1 MTAPREGPDAPPT
14 RADLERLASG
24 VGRRQPVERQRLHEL
39 TAEGVERARRFL
51 AGLRASP
58 GTDPEPPRE
67 LLYDEPWSER
77 SGHDVEVERRPFATR
92 REAAEYLAPKLD
104 GLRVV
109 DDAGLWSWLGMF
121 YFAGT
126 VPRKNGAVDLPA
138 VESFVF
144 RDDPSTTEGRRSYQR
159 RYRHYLR
166 SAWRLHE
173 QHADAAFL
181 LDEPITAF
189 PDLTDRILSNFRVFN
204 SRGVV
209 PLMLRLYT
217 DGSGH
222 KPLYPRSPGGLR
234 HLIRV
239 LDQLERTYDVY
250 GMEPDALLRV
260 LPSEFRA
267 WDGVRGPQH

>member
-1 MTAPREGPDAPPT
+1 MTSPRGEADSPPA
-14 RADLERLASG
+14 RADLERLAAG
-24 VGRRQPVERQRLHEL
+24 VGQRRPVERQRLRRL
-39 TAEGVERARRFL
+39 TDRGIERARRFL
-51 AGLRASP
+51 AELRENPGAS
-58 GTDPEPPRE
+58 PEPPRE

-77 SGHDVEVERRPFATR
+77 SGYDAEVERRPFATR
-92 REAAEYLAPKLD
+92 REAAEHLAPKLE

-121 YFAGT
+121 YFAST

-138 VESFVF
+138 AESFVF
-144 RDDPSTTEGRRSYQR
+144 MDDTATTEGRRSYQR

-166 SAWRLHE
+166 SAWRLRE
-173 QHADAAFL
+173 QHPDAAFL
-181 LDEPITAF
+181 LDEPIAAF

-234 HLIRV
+234 HLINV
-239 LDQLERTYDVY
+239 LGQLERTYDVY

-267 WDGVRGPQH
+267 WDGGPGPPR

>member
-1 MTAPREGPDAPPT
+1 MTSSRGEADAPPA
-14 RADLERLASG
+14 RADLERLAAG
-24 VGRRQPVERQRLHEL
+24 VGQRRPVERQRLHRL
-39 TAEGVERARRFL
+39 TAEGIERARRFL
-51 AGLRASP
+51 GELRENPGAS
-58 GTDPEPPRE
+58 PEPPHE

-77 SGHDVEVERRPFATR
+77 SGYGAEVERRPFATR
-92 REAAEYLAPKLD
+92 REAAEHLAPKLE

-121 YFAGT
+121 YFAST
-126 VPRKNGAVDLPA
+126 VPRKNGAVELPA
-138 VESFVF
+138 AESFVF
-144 RDDPSTTEGRRSYQR
+144 MDDTATTEGRRSYQR

-166 SAWRLHE
+166 SAWRLRE
-173 QHADAAFL
+173 QHPDAAFL
-181 LDEPITAF
+181 LDEPIAAF

-222 KPLYPRSPGGLR
+222 KPLYSRSPGGLR
-234 HLIRV
+234 HLINV
-239 LDQLERTYDVY
+239 LGQLERTYDVY

-260 LPSEFRA
+260 LPPEFRA
-267 WDGVRGPQH
+267 WDGGPGPGR